1 MTSEQSIAARF
12 PLDGK
17 VALVTGASKGI
28 GEAMARALAEQGAHT
43 VVSRSGRRYPATRS
57 PARRRTP
64 ASAPSTR

>member
-12 PLDGK
+12 RLDGK

-43 VVSRSGRRYPATRS
+43 VVSSRKQEAVDAVAESIRAAGF
-57 PARRRTP
+57 
-64 ASAPSTR
+64 